1 MLEGS
6 KLDVSSAW
14 RSGCSTT
21 LGRGLRMPI
30 FLKHQFFT
38 IVDTSCSLKAVGATN
53 ELARN
58 ALIQRAISVG
68 HLARVEA

>member
-6 KLDVSSAW
+6 KLDVPSAW

-21 LGRGLRMPI
+21 LRSGLRMPV

-38 IVDTSCSLKAVGATN
+38 IVDTSCSLKAVGAAI
-53 ELARN
+53 EIARN
-58 ALIQRAISVG
+58 ALIQCAISVG
-68 HLARVEA
+68 HLARVKA

>member
-6 KLDVSSAW
+6 KLDVSAW
-14 RSGCSTT
+14 CSGCSTT
-21 LGRGLRMPI
+21 LDRGLRMPV

-38 IVDTSCSLKAVGATN
+38 VIDTSCSLKSVGSAN

-58 ALIQRAISVG
+58 ALIQCSISVG
-68 HLARVEA
+68 HLARVKA